1 MLVLKRLKSIR
12 KWKVHETL
20 AEHLTEG
27 RSRLPL
33 KNSFFVFV
41 RHVTLDVLIEAEQF
55 SKLAFFGFRHFFL
68 SFLGFRTIVIANLGS
83 FACNF
88 SLSENHPKLRSR
100 RCANLCLS
108 KIFLRRDMWV
118 FDVRKYMLQKKN
130 KFI

>member
-33 KNSFFVFV
+33 RDFFFVFV

-55 SKLAFFGFRHFFL
+55 SKLAFLVLGIFSFRF
-68 SFLGFRTIVIANLGS
+68 
-83 FACNF
+83 
-88 SLSENHPKLRSR
+88 
-100 RCANLCLS
+100 
-108 KIFLRRDMWV
+108 
-118 FDVRKYMLQKKN
+118 
-130 KFI
+130 